1 LVLELEVQ
9 SQQSFPIFVNKKEI
23 RVTES
28 SLTGG
33 QILRLGGFDP
43 NQYDLFLVQ
52 GQQSTQIGP
61 GQSVDMQNG
70 LHFNA
75 ILKNVPYGDRFDP
88 GRTYS

>member
-1 LVLELEVQ
+1 MIELEAQ
-9 SQQSFPIFVNKKEI
+9 SQQSFIIFVNKKEI

-28 SLTGG
+28 SLVGA

-61 GQSVDMQNG
+61 EQPVDIRNG

-75 ILKNVPYGDRFDP
+75 ILKNVPYGDPLDP
-88 GRTYS
+88 GRTHS

>member
-1 LVLELEVQ
+1 LEAQ
-9 SQQSFPIFVNKKEI
+9 SQQGFVIFVNKKEL

-28 SLTGG
+28 RLTGN

-52 GQQSTQIGP
+52 GQQSTQIGAERP
-61 GQSVDMQNG
+61 VDIRNG

-75 ILKNVPYGDRFDP
+75 ILKNVPYGGWDD
-88 GRTYS
+88 T